1 MYALID
7 MQIAYN
13 ENVSSVWHWYVQYT
27 FVRTS
32 KHHILSAIVVS
43 NFVASLILNSVH
55 VTEILKQIL
64 A

>member
-13 ENVSSVWHWYVQYT
+13 ENVSSVWHGVYCVP
-27 FVRTS
+27 S
-32 KHHILSAIVVS
+32 IILCIVVS
-43 NFVASLILNSVH
+43 NFVATLILNSVH

>member
-7 MQIAYN
+7 MQITLQRKCFQVYGM
-13 ENVSSVWHWYVQYT
+13 VPSI
-27 FVRTS
+27 
-32 KHHILSAIVVS
+32 ILCIVVS

-55 VTEILKQIL
+55 VTEILKQIP

>member
-13 ENVSSVWHWYVQYT
+13 ENVSSVWHGVCNC
-27 FVRTS
+27 VPS
-32 KHHILSAIVVS
+32 IILCIVVS
-43 NFVASLILNSVH
+43 NFVASFISNSVH

-64 A
+64 T